1 MNVMADEESCQICL
15 TNETLGLKTLIFCL
29 IRDEIEDV
37 PEIFSRFTP
46 RVTAL
51 DMLDQVW
58 GC

>member
-1 MNVMADEESCQICL
+1 MRL
-15 TNETLGLKTLIFCL
+15 LETQGGPLIFSL

-37 PEIFSRFTP
+37 PEIFGRFTP